1 MLAAMEKLQ
10 ENEYSAVVINADNF
24 NYIKY
29 LKVIRSL
36 TDASINITAA
46 NYDKEEHDEAIC
58 NGADIYRIRYDN
70 IEHRVKEFSEL
81 VNMYHIYSKY
91 RKKTT
96 TVMKHGDILIKLD
109 TRSVF
114 IKDNEI
120 ELKRKEYE
128 ILNYFIINKGIVLTY
143 AQVYRQVWGAGY
155 EDNSK
160 EILWNQISQ
169 LRRKLHAR
177 QGQPGF
183 IKTVHGIGYSL
194 T

>member
-1 MLAAMEKLQ
+1 
-10 ENEYSAVVINADNF
+10 VINADNF
-24 NYIKY
+24 NYLKY
-29 LKVIRSL
+29 LKVVRSL

-46 NYDKEEHDEAIC
+46 NYDKEEHDEAIS

-70 IEHRVKEFSEL
+70 IEHRVKDFSEL

-114 IKDNEI
+114 IKDSEI

-155 EDNSK
+155 EDNAK

-169 LRRKLHAR
+169 LRRKLHTL